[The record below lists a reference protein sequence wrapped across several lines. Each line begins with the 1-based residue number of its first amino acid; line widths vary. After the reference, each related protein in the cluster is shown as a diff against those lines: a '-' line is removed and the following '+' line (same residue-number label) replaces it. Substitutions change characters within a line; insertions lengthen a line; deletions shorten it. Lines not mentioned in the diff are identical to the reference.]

1 MSPGTTQNDMIT
13 KAEIMEKAALKIDL
27 SEFPAESLEKL
38 NEMFNGDYAG
48 AMAKTDAEIEKGVDL
63 YLSAV
68 GRSVEVW
75 HKGKSHTTKV
85 ARIDYDTKDDYFVL
99 EFSDRGSSVFAMA
112 ALHRWDIRG
121 NFTGYST
128 PPLENVELNFCKT
141 KPGAQSP
148 GIII

>member
-75 HKGKSHTTKV
+75 HKGKSHTTWRLCTV
-85 ARIDYDTKDDYFVL
+85 GTFGGILR
-99 EFSDRGSSVFAMA
+99 
-112 ALHRWDIRG
+112 DIRPRRWKMW
-121 NFTGYST
+121 N
-128 PPLENVELNFCKT
+128 
-141 KPGAQSP
+141 
-148 GIII
+148 